1 MTEAGARPQ
10 GVAREA
16 VLWMFL
22 FIVSVCAASGAAA
35 ADYPSRPIRMVV
47 PWPAGGP
54 TDAVARVLAHQMS
67 ERLGQQGVVDN
78 KGGATR
84 ASGRGSG
91 PQAPPGG
98 DTRVVRRAANPGPAQ
113 IGKHTASCAPR
124 P

>member
-1 MTEAGARPQ
+1 MTEAGARTQ

-67 ERLGQQGVVDN
+67 ERLGQPVGGGN
-78 KGGATR
+78 KGGGAR
-84 ASGRGSG
+84 ALGRGHAAQG
-91 PQAPPGG
+91 PPGWG
-98 DTRVVRRAANPGPAQ
+98 T
-113 IGKHTASCAPR
+113 
-124 P
+124 